1 MTRLS
6 SSGVAGSCGKKVLI
20 IGAGHNGLV
29 CATYLAKAGYQVDV
43 IEARDQIGGAAGTR
57 EFAPGYQVSG
67 LAHILHSL
75 SPVVRT
81 DLKLD
86 AAGLNTGSPVETIA
100 LDTAGQHLRL
110 GRSEVSGEGLSA
122 ADIAAY
128 RQFKA
133 DFTQYAKA
141 LQPLMMNKPP
151 RLKDMD
157 AVDKTTLAKLGW
169 KLRFGLGK
177 KSMREF
183 LRVGGINIYD
193 VLNEVIDSP
202 LLKGAIAV
210 DAVLGQH
217 MGPRTP
223 NTVLTYLHR
232 LWGETH
238 SQASLPPG
246 GMGQVVSALERAA
259 LDAGVSLRTGASV
272 AQVVVE
278 KGAARGVELQSG
290 ERIAADIVVSNAD
303 AKTTFLGLIDS
314 AELDAMFVHRVNS
327 IRSKGNV
334 AKLHFALSGLPQIS
348 GLSPEA
354 LGQRLLVAPSM
365 RSVEHA
371 FNHAKYG
378 EFSEQPILEI
388 SIPSIA
394 DPSMAPADHHVMSV
408 SASFAPYHLK
418 QGWEQG
424 SDAFIQRVIDT
435 IEQYA
440 PGFSQQIVAQE
451 MLTPVDIESQYH
463 IAGGHWHHGE
473 MAIDQLFMLRPI
485 YGAAQYDTPIDGLF
499 LCGAATHPGGGV
511 TGIPGHN
518 AAQRIIAMAKGGS

>member
-1 MTRLS
+1 MTKQVS
-6 SSGVAGSCGKKVLI
+6 ATGAGSHDKKVLV

-29 CATYLAKAGYQVDV
+29 CATYLARAGYQVE
-43 IEARDQIGGAAGTR
+43 ILEARDQVGGAASNSQ
-57 EFAPGYQVSG
+57 FAEGYQVSG

-75 SPVVRT
+75 SPQVRK

-86 AAGLNTGSPVETIA
+86 AAGLDAGTALETIA

-128 RQFKA
+128 RQFKTV
-133 DFTQYAKA
+133 FTQYAKA

-157 AVDKTTLAKLGW
+157 GKDKTTLAKLGW
-169 KLRFGLGK
+169 QLRFGLGK
-177 KSMREF
+177 ESMREF

-202 LLKGAIAV
+202 LLKGAIAT

-223 NTVLTYLHR
+223 NSVLTYLHR

-238 SQASLPPG
+238 SQASLPSG

-259 LDAGVSLRTGASV
+259 VDAGVSLRTGAAV
-272 AQVVVE
+272 ARILVSD
-278 KGAARGVELQSG
+278 GMATGVELQSG
-290 ERIAADIVVSNAD
+290 EYVEGDIVVSNAD
-303 AKTTFLGLIDS
+303 AKTTFLHLMDS

-334 AKLHFALSGLPQIS
+334 AKLHFALNGLPQIS
-348 GLSPEA
+348 GLSTET
-354 LGQRLLVAPSM
+354 LGQRLLVAPNM
-365 RSVEHA
+365 RYVEHA

-388 SIPSIA
+388 TIPSIA
-394 DPSMAPADHHVMSV
+394 DPSMAPEGHHVMSV
-408 SASFAPYHLK
+408 SASFAPYTLE
-418 QGWEQG
+418 QGWDQG
-424 SDAFIQRVIDT
+424 REAFIERVIQT
-435 IEQYA
+435 IAQYA
-440 PGFSQQIVAQE
+440 PGFAEQIVARE
-451 MLTPVDIESQYH
+451 MLTPVDIEEQYH

-473 MAIDQLFMLRPI
+473 MAIDQLFMMRPI
-485 YGAAQYDTPIDGLF
+485 HGAAQYDTPVDGLF
-499 LCGAATHPGGGV
+499 LCGAAAHPGGGV
-511 TGIPGHN
+511 SGIPGHN
-518 AAQRIIAMAKGGS
+518 AAQRIIAIAKGGS